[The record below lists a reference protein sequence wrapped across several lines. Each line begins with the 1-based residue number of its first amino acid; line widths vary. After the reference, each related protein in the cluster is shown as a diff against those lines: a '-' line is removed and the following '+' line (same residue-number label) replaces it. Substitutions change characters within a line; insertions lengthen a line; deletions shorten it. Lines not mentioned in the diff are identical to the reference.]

1 MSEARDSCFVRLP
14 DVIRRTGFRWSIVV
28 AAVLAAGTM
37 LMFGVV
43 YSLGTDALFR
53 TADKSVLEQLDLLAA
68 RPAELLP
75 FMITSRMRDRLD
87 NPHVITEVGLFDA
100 DGKRIVGD
108 IPEIPHALRLDGHVH
123 TEVSPR
129 PSADEPQ
136 HERVA
141 GRILPDGRILVVA
154 RNVDDLLAMRSS
166 ILWTLAFALVPAILL
181 SIAGGVI
188 VGTRTQRRLLA
199 LRRTA
204 ERIIAGH
211 LDERLAARVPGDDLD
226 QLAAIVN
233 RILDR
238 LEALVH
244 ALKGAGEDI
253 AHDIRTPLA
262 SVRARLERGRE
273 HAESRDQ
280 LLAVVDQSIA
290 GIDQALAIAAALLRI
305 AEIEH
310 SQRYAGFAPFDLAEI
325 LRDAAEAYGPVAEDK
340 GVRLTLD
347 AAPAAQILGDRDLM
361 LELVLNLVD
370 NAVKFTPSGG
380 SVRLDLA
387 ATPDGPLLRVA
398 DSGPG
403 IPEDEMGLVF
413 RRFYRSDKSRSS
425 KGHGLGLSLVAAI
438 AGLHGFRLSLHSAKP
453 GCIVELQCWRDADP
467 RQQPAAEMVSA
478 EPGSG

>member
-1 MSEARDSCFVRLP
+1 MRLP

-28 AAVLAAGTM
+28 AAALAAGTM

-43 YSLGTDALFR
+43 YWLGTDALFR
-53 TADKSVLEQLDLLAA
+53 TADKSVLEQLDLLSA
-68 RPAELLP
+68 RPADLLP

-87 NPHVITEVGLFDA
+87 NPHVITLVGLFDA
-100 DGKRIVGD
+100 DRKRVVGD
-108 IPEIPHALRLDGHVH
+108 IREIPPALQLDGHVH
-123 TEVSPR
+123 TQISSTPAAET
-129 PSADEPQ
+129 PQ

-141 GRILPDGRILVVA
+141 GRVLPDGRILVVA
-154 RNVDDLLAMRSS
+154 RDVDDLLAMRSS

-204 ERIIAGH
+204 EQIIAGH
-211 LDERLAARVPGDDLD
+211 LEERLAARVPGDDLD

-238 LEALVH
+238 LEELVH

-262 SVRARLERGRE
+262 SARARLERGRE

-290 GIDQALAIAAALLRI
+290 GIDQAMAIATALLRI

-325 LRDAAEAYGPVAEDK
+325 VRDATEAYGPVAEDK
-340 GVRLTLD
+340 GVHLVLD
-347 AAPAAQILGDRDLM
+347 AAPPARILGDRDLM

-370 NAVKFTPSGG
+370 NAVKFTPPGG
-380 SVRLDLA
+380 SVRLGL
-387 ATPDGPLLRVA
+387 TETSDGPLLRVA
-398 DSGPG
+398 DTGPG
-403 IPEDEMGLVF
+403 IPADEIGLVL

-425 KGHGLGLSLVAAI
+425 KGFGLGLSLVAAI
-438 AGLHGFRLSLHSAKP
+438 AGLHGFRLTLQNAQP
-453 GCIVELQCWRDADP
+453 GCIVELRCWRDADP
-467 RQQPAAEMVSA
+467 RPHAAPETISA
-478 EPGSG
+478 EPRSS